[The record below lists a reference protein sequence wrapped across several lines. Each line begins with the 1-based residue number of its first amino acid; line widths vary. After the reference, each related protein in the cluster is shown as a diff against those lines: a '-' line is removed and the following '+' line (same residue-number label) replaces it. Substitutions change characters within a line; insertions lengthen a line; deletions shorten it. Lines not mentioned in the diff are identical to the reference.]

1 MTYNNDEEMKL
12 GYTYY
17 LIRMIKTKLEWKLT
31 KIVIFL
37 PPWACIFLLSDM
49 FSSFWGTI
57 LLLLGRGN
65 WVPGV
70 GPGLL
75 LKYSIF
81 RAFNE
86 NNMLSQ
92 RHPHQYHKIYQ
103 SIKSF
108 TLAKVHYFLY
118 KIIVEKF
125 NNVQIYFK

>member
-1 MTYNNDEEMKL
+1 MK
-12 GYTYY
+12 
-17 LIRMIKTKLEWKLT
+17 INKDCDI
-31 KIVIFL
+31 L
-37 PPWACIFLLSDM
+37 PPCACIFLLSDM

-92 RHPHQYHKIYQ
+92 RHSHTYHKIYQ

-108 TLAKVHYFLY
+108 TLAKVHLIYFLY
-118 KIIVEKF
+118 EIIVEKF

>member
-1 MTYNNDEEMKL
+1 MK
-12 GYTYY
+12 
-17 LIRMIKTKLEWKLT
+17 INKDCDI
-31 KIVIFL
+31 L
-37 PPWACIFLLSDM
+37 PPCACIFLLSDM

-108 TLAKVHYFLY
+108 TLAKVHLIYFLY
-118 KIIVEKF
+118 EIIVEKF